1 MKRGS
6 IVTFYSYKGG
16 VGRSFALANVAVTL
30 AKWRF
35 KVLCVDWDLEAP
47 GLAFY
52 FEPWSPEPKKG
63 LVHYIAEFSE
73 GSCPSWEEVQY
84 SVKVPGTE
92 SRLSLVPAGSK
103 DNRYVDL
110 LRAIDWRGLFTQ
122 HQFGA
127 QVELLRDQWA
137 DRYDFVLLDSRT
149 GVSDIGGVCTVH
161 FPDVLVFFF
170 TANRQSLEGAIGAA
184 RGTIAAHDLLEGPRL
199 GLLTLPV
206 VSKFEPS
213 KEYDSSLKWMEVFVE
228 KLSEFYEA
236 WAPDEG
242 PTAESIIRTLIE
254 RTTLPYFAK
263 WSFGEELPV
272 LLEANTG
279 STQLIG
285 FYLETIA
292 AILALR
298 FENSSL
304 LVQSAEQYIQAAKRH
319 GSRTSHAAYDIFLS
333 VDRRDWDYGAPLVEA
348 LRRQGASVFT
358 AAEAS
363 DPTAPS
369 AEQRKEAL
377 DISQSFVFVAGAGP
391 DLEAENDLNQ
401 FLRDS
406 LNDQASRPAL
416 PVLLKT
422 STRSAL
428 PQSLRGHR
436 VLSGRED
443 PLILAARI
451 VGALSL
457 NRGLKL
463 ERQFTGHTDVILRLA
478 WHPQGKQLSTS
489 SVDNSA
495 KIWDVPTG
503 ELIVTLK
510 CHSFGVNR
518 AIWSPDAKLLATC
531 SFDRTLRI
539 WSTEDWNCLRIIDKP
554 HNDDIPSVAWSPD
567 SRLLA
572 SGTADGMI
580 FVWDS
585 SNWELLLRINTQSQ
599 SINCILWFKDSSRIY
614 AACADG
620 SIGVWAINNGKCE
633 VQLKRAQRRCG
644 GYRCITPEIPLGILF
659 VRSFDQDLD
668 DGPFTRD

>member
-1 MKRGS
+1 
-6 IVTFYSYKGG
+6 
-16 VGRSFALANVAVTL
+16 
-30 AKWRF
+30 
-35 KVLCVDWDLEAP
+35 
-47 GLAFY
+47 
-52 FEPWSPEPKKG
+52 
-63 LVHYIAEFSE
+63 
-73 GSCPSWEEVQY
+73 
-84 SVKVPGTE
+84 
-92 SRLSLVPAGSK
+92 
-103 DNRYVDL
+103 
-110 LRAIDWRGLFTQ
+110 
-122 HQFGA
+122 
-127 QVELLRDQWA
+127 
-137 DRYDFVLLDSRT
+137 
-149 GVSDIGGVCTVH
+149 
-161 FPDVLVFFF
+161 
-170 TANRQSLEGAIGAA
+170 
-184 RGTIAAHDLLEGPRL
+184 
-199 GLLTLPV
+199 
-206 VSKFEPS
+206 
-213 KEYDSSLKWMEVFVE
+213 
-228 KLSEFYEA
+228 
-236 WAPDEG
+236 
-242 PTAESIIRTLIE
+242 
-254 RTTLPYFAK
+254 
-263 WSFGEELPV
+263 
-272 LLEANTG
+272 
-279 STQLIG
+279 
-285 FYLETIA
+285 
-292 AILALR
+292 
-298 FENSSL
+298 
-304 LVQSAEQYIQAAKRH
+304 VQSAEQYIQAAKRH

-348 LRRQGASVFT
+348 LRRHGASVFT

-406 LNDQASRPAL
+406 LNDQTSRPAL
-416 PVLLKT
+416 PVILKT
-422 STRSAL
+422 SIRSAL

-457 NRGLKL
+457 NRGLRL

-503 ELIVTLK
+503 ELIVTLRG
-510 CHSFGVNR
+510 HSFGVNR

-539 WSTEDWNCLRIIDKP
+539 WCTEDWNCLRIIDKP
-554 HNDDIPSVAWSPD
+554 HEDDIPSLAWSPD

-585 SNWELLLRINTQSQ
+585 STWELLLRVNTQSQ

-633 VQLKRAQRRCG
+633 VQLRGHGGDVVDIAVSHQRCLLASWSFDRSIKIWMTDPL
-644 GYRCITPEIPLGILF
+644 REIETLRLHTDA
-659 VRSFDQDLD
+659 VRSVSFSTDGQWLASNSLDGWVCIWDCSTWQPKIFVPETLSEYWPCSLAFSPTDQELATLGDEDTISRVWRLESD
-668 DGPFTRD
+668 RQN